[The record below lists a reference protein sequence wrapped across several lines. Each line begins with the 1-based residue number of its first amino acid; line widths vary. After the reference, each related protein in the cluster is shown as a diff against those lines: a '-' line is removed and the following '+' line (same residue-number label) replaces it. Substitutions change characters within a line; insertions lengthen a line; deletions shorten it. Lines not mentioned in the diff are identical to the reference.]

1 VFPQPLLPEIFTKNS
16 QVARGWNDPYCLV
29 AIDDNHPFP
38 HGYDKNAAYDSAT
51 NTYLT
56 EDDGSGRFDGLSD
69 AIQGLMDEGSTNI
82 WCVKTQLFTP
92 DSVLSSVGYNGLYR
106 TTKVMSL
113 NGMISGFDCIN
124 TRAYYFN
131 WNSIYGPFANRFTNF
146 QQQKAAQG
154 EDYRLWVYECGKG
167 PDYTYCNH
175 LIENTGLQSELL
187 FWQTMQNGATGYLY
201 YGANLW
207 NDHPDTCGA
216 DGSSIAYDGSA
227 VSGKWQVNRWI
238 PTGTDPSN
246 YPYAPTEAHG
256 TYGYGNGVLLYG
268 SSIKSY
274 LRISNSKT
282 PLGTV
287 RIEHVRDGIE
297 DYEMLYK
304 YGEIYGESAKQEFI
318 EQVSNNVVDYL
329 SMPSFDRSGY
339 SSSMTNED
347 IFAQIRIELGNAVEA
362 NGADHTHEWDAGV
375 ETKAPTYTETGIKT
389 YTCTICGETM
399 TEEIPVLDPLLGDVN
414 GDGKVTVKDVSLLKR
429 FVAGLVTE
437 DDIILV
443 NSDLNGDGKQNAK
456 DITAIKKFIALG
468 HY

>member
-1 VFPQPLLPEIFTKNS
+1 MFTPKS
-16 QVARGWNDPYCLV
+16 VTDAV
-29 AIDDNHPFP
+29 
-38 HGYDKNAAYDSAT
+38 GYDGN
-51 NTYLT
+51 L
-56 EDDGSGRFDGLSD
+56 
-69 AIQGLMDEGSTNI
+69 
-82 WCVKTQLFTP
+82 
-92 DSVLSSVGYNGLYR
+92 R
-106 TTKVMSL
+106 TTKVKNM
-113 NGMISGFDCIN
+113 NGIISGFDCGN
-124 TRAYYFN
+124 PASYYFDWDTKYN
-131 WNSIYGPFANRFTNF
+131 KTFAERFSDY
-146 QQQKAAQG
+146 QAERAALGQNIK
-154 EDYRLWVYECGKG
+154 LWIYECGKG

-175 LIENTGLQSELL
+175 LIENTGLQTELL
-187 FWQTMQNGATGYLY
+187 FWQSMQLGATGYLY

-207 NDHPDTCGA
+207 TEHSSTA
-216 DGSSIAYDGSA
+216 YAIGSDRTYDGAMTASA
-227 VSGKWQVNRWI
+227 NRWQVNRYV
-238 PTGTDPSN
+238 PSGAPN
-246 YPYAPTEAHG
+246 TYA
-256 TYGYGNGVLLYG
+256 YGNGVLFYG
-268 SSIKSY
+268 SQIRSF
-274 LRISNSKT
+274 LRISNSKL
-282 PLGTV
+282 PLGTIRV
-287 RIEHVRDGIE
+287 ENIRDGIE